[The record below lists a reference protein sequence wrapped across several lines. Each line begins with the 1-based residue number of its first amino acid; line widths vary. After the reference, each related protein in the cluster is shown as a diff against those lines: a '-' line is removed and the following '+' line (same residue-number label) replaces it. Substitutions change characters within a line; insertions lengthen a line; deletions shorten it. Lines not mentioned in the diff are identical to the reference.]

1 MTVTNLAA
9 SQSEYR
15 NRRLLSQLEISSGR
29 RQLVLTGQLS
39 DVFVVDLFYGAL
51 NLEQCLEYHGKL
63 NEYDCV
69 LFINSEGKVRFAT
82 TVMERLF
89 DQTVRQDSV
98 DPNGPLAGHTNQFQP
113 RPRASTASDKSEGN
127 QAAQQASS
135 QVSDAAESAVL
146 TKLEQV
152 TRMLKST
159 VKTMVVVRDPELLVG
174 FQAGKEDLRK
184 LQVVLSWCN
193 LPKGNRKN
201 FSLLLVDSDRMN
213 VFSQYADMCPIHR
226 ENFTKLVDIGLPD
239 QSELTCLLQRVM
251 ARRCLVGDSKR
262 IAAIAQTQNKPLI
275 NTLHEIADYLYDNS
289 EAKSLDKVF
298 ASDVQ
303 ARTLDDILKSLN
315 DLVGL
320 QSVKSK
326 VQELI
331 QLATNAPEQ
340 VQSMSHHMFFLGNP
354 GTGKTVVAKLLG
366 ELYWALG
373 IRPQKVFVAC
383 THQDIISP
391 YNEGDTVQR
400 MEQKIAEAM
409 GGVLFIDE
417 VYTLA
422 QHAWGARALETL
434 MVAME
439 DHRDK
444 LTVIMAGYAEHLPEI
459 YRVNP
464 GLKSRVPHR
473 FDFPDYTTPELIE
486 IFVRMLKGKKLVL
499 APEANKKL
507 NRYIDAFNQMG
518 GMDNARGVR
527 NIFEATHTAYL
538 KSPNDERIIDESMIP
553 EPICFREDKAREILA
568 KLENQFVGLSRV
580 KNFFEELFIKQKL
593 NEQKGGGIGKSFN
606 HCVFLGNPG
615 TGKTS
620 VARHMGN
627 LFHYMGLVSEK
638 DRLVEIGTDSLISK
652 FSGEF
657 AEKTR
662 EKFDEAVGGVL
673 FIDEAYRLAD
683 DDQGRKVI
691 DQIVQLVTEPKYR
704 NLVVILAGY
713 SDEMIQ
719 FMKTNAG
726 LKRRFPHQV
735 HFDDFSPEELVAIFH
750 GCVTNSR
757 PPHYIPESEQPSF
770 DRVLQGKLAALA
782 RKKRFGNAGDV
793 QSFFENVVQI
803 NQGRRLLKDHETDTL
818 AILTSDLDDEQQA
831 GVETIKDILDE
842 LDQRFIGLQSVKNE
856 IRELAYEFE
865 DEMDRSRRLGISQ
878 KAKLYHM
885 LFVGGPGTGKTTIAR
900 YMSRVFKALGVVT
913 HGDEVYECRGLD
925 LKGSFLG
932 QTKDR
937 VNELFENAAG
947 KVVLIDEAY
956 ALYDPDSNSQDQY
969 GQEAI
974 DALVGCITDPANQDI
989 VLVLAGYPKKMASF
1003 LKANPGLSRRFPT
1016 TIEFPNYTSGEC
1028 VEIFKM
1034 LARQEH
1040 YEMEEQNQ
1048 NCLATLEMLFETLSQ
1063 RSDFGNAGEVAN
1075 LWNKTK
1081 RIIRRRERQ
1090 NISHSANSKVPD
1102 SKITIDDVHELL
1114 SEVKP

>member
-1 MTVTNLAA
+1 MAATNLAA
-9 SQSEYR
+9 IQSEYR
-15 NRRLLSQLEISSGR
+15 NRRLISQLEISSGR
-29 RQLVLTGQLS
+29 RQFVLTGQLS
-39 DVFVVDLFYGAL
+39 DVFVVDLFHGAL
-51 NLEQCLEYHGKL
+51 NLEQCLEHHGKVKKY
-63 NEYDCV
+63 ECV

-82 TVMERLF
+82 PAMERIF
-89 DQTVRQDSV
+89 DKTVRQDSV
-98 DPNGPLAGHTNQFQP
+98 DPNAPPTGQTRQFQP
-113 RPRASTASDKSEGN
+113 RSRDTGEGATN

-146 TKLEQV
+146 AKLEQV

-174 FQAGKEDLRK
+174 FQAGQEDLRK
-184 LQVVLSWCN
+184 LQVVLSWCKIY
-193 LPKGNRKN
+193 KGNRR
-201 FSLLLVDSDRMN
+201 SCSALLVDSDRMN
-213 VFSQYADMCPIHR
+213 VFNQYANMCPIHR
-226 ENFTKLVDIGLPD
+226 ENFTKLVDLGLPD
-239 QSELTCLLQRVM
+239 QSELTVVLQRVM
-251 ARRCLVGDSKR
+251 ARRSLVGDPKR
-262 IAAIAQTQNKPLI
+262 MAAIVQTQNKPLV
-275 NTLHEIADYLYDNS
+275 NTLHEIADYLYDNP
-289 EAKSLDKVF
+289 EARSLDSVY
-298 ASDVQ
+298 SGDGQ
-303 ARTLDDILKSLN
+303 AKTLDEILKSLT

-320 QSVKSK
+320 ESVKAK

-331 QLATNAPEQ
+331 QLATNAPDQ

-383 THQDIISP
+383 SHQDIISP
-391 YNEGDTVQR
+391 YNEGDTIER
-400 MEQKIAEAM
+400 MQQKINEAM

-422 QHAWGARALETL
+422 QHAWGAKALETL

-439 DHRDK
+439 DSRDK

-473 FDFPDYTTPELIE
+473 FDFPDYSTIELVE
-486 IFVRMLKGKKLVL
+486 IFERMLKGKKLTL
-499 APEANKKL
+499 EPAAKKKL
-507 NRYIDAFNQMG
+507 NRYIQAFNQMG

-538 KSPNDERIIDESMIP
+538 KSPNEERIIEDSMIP
-553 EPICFREDKAREILA
+553 EPICFREGEARNILDKLDE
-568 KLENQFVGLSRV
+568 QFVGLSRV
-580 KNFFEELFIKQKL
+580 KNFLEELFIKQKL
-593 NEQKGGGIGKSFN
+593 NEQKGGSIGSSFN
-606 HCVFLGNPG
+606 HCIFSGNPG

-620 VARHMGN
+620 VARKMGN

-638 DRLVEIGTDSLISK
+638 DRFVEIGTDALISK

-691 DQIVQLVTEPKYR
+691 DQIVQLITEPKYR

-713 SDEMIQ
+713 SDEMTQ
-719 FMKTNAG
+719 LMKTNAG
-726 LKRRFPHQV
+726 LGRRFPHQV
-735 HFDDFSPEELVAIFH
+735 HFDDFSPDELVQIFH
-750 GCVTNSR
+750 GCVTGGH
-757 PPHYIPESEQPSF
+757 PAHHIPESEQPAF
-770 DRVLQGKLAALA
+770 DHLLQGKLAALA
-782 RKKRFGNAGDV
+782 RKKRFGNAGEV
-793 QSFFENVVQI
+793 QSFFENVVQV
-803 NQGRRLLKDHETDTL
+803 NQGRRLLKDSEADPL
-818 AILTSDLDDEQQA
+818 AIWTSDLDNKQQA
-831 GVETIKDILDE
+831 DTESIDDILDE
-842 LDQRFIGLQSVKNE
+842 LEQKFIGLQSVKDE

-865 DEMDRSRRLGISQ
+865 DEMGRSRRLGISQ
-878 KAKLYHM
+878 KSKLHHM

-956 ALYDPDSNSQDQY
+956 SLYDPESNAQDQY

-974 DALVGCITDPANQDI
+974 DALVGCITDTTNQDI
-989 VLVLAGYPKKMASF
+989 VLILAGYPKKMASF
-1003 LKANPGLSRRFPT
+1003 LNANPGLSRRFPT
-1016 TIEFPNYTSGEC
+1016 TIKFPNYTADEC

-1034 LARQEH
+1034 FARQER
-1040 YEMEEQNQ
+1040 YEFEDQVQ
-1048 NCLATLEMLFETLSQ
+1048 DCLATLEDLFESLSR

-1081 RIIRRRERQ
+1081 RIIRRRVRQ
-1090 NISHSANSKVPD
+1090 NRSNSEDSEIADSKV
-1102 SKITIDDVHELL
+1102 TVEDVQNLAIELTRL
-1114 SEVKP
+1114 